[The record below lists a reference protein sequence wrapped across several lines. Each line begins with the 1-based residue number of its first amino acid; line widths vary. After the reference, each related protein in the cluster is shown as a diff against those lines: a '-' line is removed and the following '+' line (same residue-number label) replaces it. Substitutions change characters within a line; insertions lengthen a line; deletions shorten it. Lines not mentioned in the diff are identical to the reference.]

1 MPTTDPTPT
10 NPTADLAA
18 TPAVAGTPSTF
29 RTDFNAAL
37 ALVETKAET
46 ATAFLE
52 ALQNALGNGALT
64 GGVISAGTGLSV
76 DITALTAFVG
86 TWVNITTTTTVGSLA
101 NGVLNYLFLYQD
113 GTFTSNTSGTVP
125 SSAGGHGQAML
136 WGTATTSAGSV
147 TSVSNTRVLFN
158 TSILVDAELA
168 AIAALVSAANKL
180 PYFTGSGTA
189 ALADFTAAGRA
200 LVDDADASAQ
210 RTTLGLAIGTDV
222 QAYDAELAA
231 IAGLTSAADK
241 GIQFT
246 GSGTA
251 ATYDLTA
258 AGKAL
263 LDDADAAAQRT
274 TLGLVIGTNVQAY
287 DAELAAFAGLTSAAD
302 KLPYFTGSGTAA
314 LADLTSFARTLL
326 DDAAASNART
336 TLGVAVQSISLVFNN
351 GTSALSAGQ
360 YVDVVVEYACTIT
373 QVTTLADQSG
383 SVVIDLRKCTYAQFD
398 DSTHPVSGD
407 SICASAK
414 PTLSSAVKAQDN
426 TLTGWTTSVSAGDII
441 RAYVE
446 SATSITQATLSLKVT
461 RA

>member
-1 MPTTDPTPT
+1 MPTTDPVPT
-10 NPTADLAA
+10 NPTAALAG
-18 TPAVAGTPSTF
+18 TPIADPSTPSTF
-29 RTDFNAAL
+29 RTVNNAYVL
-37 ALVETKAET
+37 ATQTKAQT

-64 GGVISAGTGLSV
+64 GGTISAGTGLSV

-101 NGVLNYLFLYQD
+101 NGVLNYIFLYQD
-113 GTFTSNTSGTVP
+113 GTFTSNTSGSVP
-125 SSAGGHGQAML
+125 SSSGGHGQAML
-136 WGTATTSAGSV
+136 WGTATTSGGVV
-147 TSVSNTRVLFN
+147 TGVSNTRVLFN

-210 RTTLGLAIGTDV
+210 RTTLGL
-222 QAYDAELAA
+222 
-231 IAGLTSAADK
+231 
-241 GIQFT
+241 
-246 GSGTA
+246 GTA
-251 ATYDLTA
+251 ATHAHGDYDA
-258 AGKAL
+258 AGA
-263 LDDADAAAQRT
+263 AAAAQAASQPID
-274 TLGLVIGTNVQAY
+274 G
-287 DAELAAFAGLTSAAD
+287 ELTALAGLTSAAD

-336 TLGVAVQSISLVFNN
+336 TLGVAVQSISLVLNN